1 MEEFVSGLRGRLAL
15 NLLQDAETERRP
27 VTVVVGNESCD
38 LDSAVSAI
46 VLAYFLHT
54 RQSPGEKEKIIV
66 PVLNVSSEDLPLKTD
81 VTKVLLTLGIQA
93 FDIPRLDEIDF
104 SSLRHLGLLSL
115 VLVDHHNL
123 FDPDLEDCIEEI
135 IDHRPVSSLLPKSC
149 TGPDSKAVV
158 NIKPVGSCATLVLK
172 RVWEINPDFRD
183 TQSLRMIRFAII
195 TDTVNFS
202 ESAKKTTEDDLS
214 VMDRIDLLL
223 GLDTLSRTVDYQ
235 LVLAAKT
242 DLSGLST
249 KQILQKDL
257 KVVKS
262 TDGDQGLAFSSA
274 MTSAA
279 DLAQREDFIQD
290 ATAFLK
296 ERSCQGLVVMGMV
309 VSKAEGVEHVQ
320 RDMVIFPSEQ
330 TLCRNIVD
338 KLPGYPELK
347 LEGRKSEINACIF
360 NQGDVS
366 YSRKKVMP
374 IIKEILGFQ

>member
-54 RQSPGEKEKIIV
+54 TSQSPGEKIIV
-66 PVLNVSSEDLPLKTD
+66 PVLNVSWEDLPLKTD

-104 SSLRHLGLLSL
+104 SALRDLGLLSL

-123 FDPDLEDCIEEI
+123 FDPDLEDCLEEI
-135 IDHRPVSSLLPKSC
+135 IDHRPVSSLLPKTC
-149 TGPDSKAVV
+149 TGPGTKAVV

-172 RVWEINPDFRD
+172 RVWEISPDFRD
-183 TQSLRMIRFAII
+183 TQALRMIRFAII

-262 TDGDQGLAFSSA
+262 SGGDQGLAFSSA

-309 VSKAEGVEHVQ
+309 SSKAEGIEHVQ
-320 RDMVIFPSEQ
+320 RDIAIFPSEH
-330 TLCRNIVD
+330 TLCQNIVD

-347 LEGRKSEINACIF
+347 LKGCKSEANTCIF
-360 NQGDVS
+360 SQGDVS